1 MSVLK
6 RLMEKTP
13 VEVLRVSG
21 DERNIVEIP
30 STLSISDGFQVLLD
44 NNVLSAPVYDP
55 TAKSYVGFLDLRDL
69 VSWAVFLF
77 DEQENP
83 ADDELDLIN
92 AAHKL
97 YKHATGGISLSCL
110 FPTHPSF
117 FFFYFCLLFCP
128 DLARRNPFRAVKG
141 GSNLASVA
149 AILKT
154 GVKRVPVLNDENRVT
169 FIISQ
174 TSVNR
179 FLYDNI
185 KELKGD
191 TSIPL
196 CNLSIGRD
204 PVLAV
209 PSTTAAIETFRLM
222 DNKHISGVAV
232 VDEKGCVI
240 ANTSSRDLKNFVK
253 SPRRSTLLLPIAKF
267 LEEVRKD
274 GLVEAPVV
282 CCSPEDTLAHAMVAI
297 ATTNVH
303 RVYVV
308 DASNKPLRVITLTD
322 VMKYIS

>member
-21 DERNIVEIP
+21 EERNIVEIS
-30 STLSISDGFQVLLD
+30 STLSIGDGFQVLLD

-55 TAKSYVGFLDLRDL
+55 AAKSYVGFLDLRDL

-92 AAHKL
+92 AAQKL
-97 YKHATGGISLSCL
+97 YKHATGGISLS
-110 FPTHPSF
+110 
-117 FFFYFCLLFCP
+117 Y
-128 DLARRNPFRAVKG
+128 LARRNPFRAVKS

-154 GVKRVPVLNDENRVT
+154 GVKRVPVLNDENRVI

-179 FLYDNI
+179 FLNDNI

-196 CNLSIGRD
+196 CNLSIGRE

-209 PSTTAAIETFRLM
+209 TSNTPAIETFRLM

-267 LEEVRKD
+267 LDEVRKD

-308 DASNKPLRVITLTD
+308 DESKKPLRVITLTD

>member
-13 VEVLRVSG
+13 VEVLRGSG
-21 DERNIVEIP
+21 DERDIVEIS
-30 STLSISDGFQVLLD
+30 STLSIGDGFQVLLD

-55 TAKSYVGFLDLRDL
+55 AAKTYVGFLDLRDL

-97 YKHATGGISLSCL
+97 YKHATGGISLS
-110 FPTHPSF
+110 
-117 FFFYFCLLFCP
+117 Y
-128 DLARRNPFRAVKG
+128 LARRNPFRAVKC

-196 CNLSIGRD
+196 CNLSIGRE

-209 PSTTAAIETFRLM
+209 PSNTAAIETFRLM

-282 CCSPEDTLAHAMVAI
+282 CCSPEDTLAHAMVSI

-308 DASNKPLRVITLTD
+308 DESKKPLRVITLTD

>member
-97 YKHATGGISLSCL
+97 YKHALGGITLS
-110 FPTHPSF
+110 
-117 FFFYFCLLFCP
+117 Y
-128 DLARRNPFRAVKG
+128 LARRNPFRAVKA
-141 GSNLASVA
+141 GSSLSSVA

-154 GVKRVPVLNDENRVT
+154 GVKRVPVLNEDNRVT

-179 FLYDNI
+179 FLHDNI

-196 CNLSIGRD
+196 RNLSIGRE

-209 PSTTAAIETFRLM
+209 LSSTPAIETFRLM

-240 ANTSSRDLKNFVK
+240 ANTSSRDLKIFVK
-253 SPRRSTLLLPIAKF
+253 SPRRSTLLLPISKF
-267 LEEVRKD
+267 LEEVRRD
-274 GLVEAPVV
+274 GVAEAPVV
-282 CCSPEDTLAHAMVAI
+282 CCTPDDTLAHAMVSI

-303 RVYVV
+303 RIYVIN
-308 DASNKPLRVITLTD
+308 AERRPIRVITLTD